1 MRISICLA
9 FFTLGICGGYFGQGQ
24 ISNASKYWRG
34 QCQAVV
40 DRMQQPSEVE
50 VLRVRIQQ
58 LEEKLKTKERKEF
71 ITIVDVTE
79 GASQHLTNIRKALTS
94 GFVVNPE

>member
-1 MRISICLA
+1 MRIGICLA

-24 ISNASKYWRG
+24 ISDAGNYWRG

-40 DRMQQPSEVE
+40 DRIQQPSEVE

-71 ITIVDVTE
+71 ITIVDATE
-79 GASQHLTNIRKALTS
+79 GTMQHLSNVRDALV
-94 GFVVNPE
+94 GAIVHPE